1 MRKSIVRDKSRS
13 YELNFLLCSSAL
25 PSTGRKIPLS
35 SNYMWPLRDR
45 NISSAPQLLDS
56 QCGVHL
62 SSPFDWPQDSIKL
75 KLHVAAQG
83 PEFSSSP
90 HLLISSTP
98 SAEFTYHLPSTGRK
112 IPLSSNYMWPLR
124 DRNSPHLPLA
134 LCPMPYALCSM
145 PSAPCPLPYA
155 LCPMPYA
162 CPR

>member
-83 PEFSSSP
+83 PEFSSS
-90 HLLISSTP
+90 
-98 SAEFTYHLPSTGRK
+98 
-112 IPLSSNYMWPLR
+112 
-124 DRNSPHLPLA
+124 
-134 LCPMPYALCSM
+134 
-145 PSAPCPLPYA
+145 APCPLPYA
-155 LCPMPYA
+155 LCPMLYA
-162 CPR
+162 LCPMLYALLLSCLDSRNTESASQNPKTSHQ